1 VVSHPNPGQPA
12 GPLAGLSIL
21 ELGGQGPGPFAGML
35 LADMGATVVK
45 VDRVEQATAWNRDQV
60 ATAPMD
66 RGKRSVALN
75 LRHPDGAAVVLGLAE
90 RSDVLIDPFR
100 PGVVERLGIG
110 PVPCLAANPAL
121 IFARM
126 TGWGQNGPWAQR
138 AGHDINY
145 ISLPGALHLL
155 GEEGRAPQAPI
166 NVLGDFAG
174 GGVLLAFGVICA
186 AYEARTSGQGQVIDA
201 AMVDGS
207 ALVMAPFISGSL
219 RGQWGP
225 RGTNLLDGA
234 AHFYGVYRTAD
245 ARYLSVGAIEPE
257 FYAALLDGLGL
268 DPVVMGPQWDR
279 DRWPSNK
286 KAVAAAVATRTLDEW
301 TAIFE
306 GTDACVCPVLTPAEA
321 AAHPHIAERHTFV
334 DIDGVIQPGP
344 APRFSRTTTATPEGP
359 CFPGQ
364 HTDQVLADA
373 GLTDVRIEE
382 LRRAGV
388 VA

>member
-1 VVSHPNPGQPA
+1 
-12 GPLAGLSIL
+12 
-21 ELGGQGPGPFAGML
+21 ML

-45 VDRVEQATAWNRDQV
+45 VDRVEQARAWNPDQV

-66 RGKRSVALN
+66 RGKRSVAMN
-75 LRHPDGAAVVLGLAE
+75 LRHPDSVAVILGLVE

-110 PVPCLAANPAL
+110 PDPCLAANPAL

-126 TGWGQNGPWAQR
+126 TGWGQEGPWAQR

-145 ISLPGALHLL
+145 ISLSGALDLL
-155 GEEGRAPQAPI
+155 GEADRAPQPPI

-174 GGVLLAFGVICA
+174 GGFLLAFGVICA
-186 AYEARTSGQGQVIDA
+186 AYEARISGQGQVIDA

-219 RGQWGP
+219 RGSWGQ

-257 FYAALLDGLGL
+257 FYAALLEGLGL
-268 DPVVMGPQWDR
+268 DGEEMGSQWDR

-286 KAVAAAVATRTLDEW
+286 ETVAAAVATRTLDEW
-301 TAIFE
+301 SAIFE
-306 GTDACVCPVLTPAEA
+306 GTDACVCPVFTPAEA
-321 AAHPHIAERHTFV
+321 ASHPHIVERGTFV

-344 APRFSRTTTATPEGP
+344 APRFSRTTTSIPAGP

-364 HTDQVLADA
+364 HTEQVLADA
-373 GLTDVRIEE
+373 GLTALRIEE
-382 LRRAGV
+382 LRRGGV

>member
-1 VVSHPNPGQPA
+1 MVSQTNPGGPA
-12 GPLAGLSIL
+12 GPLAGLSVL
-21 ELGGQGPGPFAGML
+21 ELAGQGPGPFAGML

-45 VDRVEQATAWNRDQV
+45 VDRVEQATAWNRDDV
-60 ATAPMD
+60 PTAPMD

-75 LRHPDGAAVVLGLAE
+75 LRHPDSVALVLKLVE
-90 RSDVLIDPFR
+90 RFDVLIDPFR

-110 PVPCLAANPAL
+110 PDPCLAANPAL
-121 IFARM
+121 VFARM
-126 TGWGQNGPWAQR
+126 TGWGQDGPWAQR

-145 ISLPGALHLL
+145 ISLPGALDLL
-155 GEEGRAPQAPI
+155 GEAGRAPQPPI
-166 NVLGDFAG
+166 NVLGDYAG
-174 GGVLLAFGVICA
+174 GAMFLAFGVVCA

-201 AMVDGS
+201 AMVDGA

-219 RGQWGP
+219 RGQWGQ

-245 ARYLSVGAIEPE
+245 ARYLSVGAIEPQ

-268 DPVVMGPQWDR
+268 DPQELGPQWDR

-286 KAVAAAVATRTLDEW
+286 EAVAAAVATRTLDEW

-306 GTDACVCPVLTPAEA
+306 GTDACVCPVLTPTEA
-321 AAHPHIAERHTFV
+321 ATHPHITERGTFV
-334 DIDGVIQPGP
+334 DVNGITQPGP
-344 APRFSRTTTATPEGP
+344 APRFSRTAISTPEGP

-373 GLTDVRIEE
+373 GLTASRIEE
-382 LRRAGV
+382 LHREGV

>member
-1 VVSHPNPGQPA
+1 VVSHLNSGRPA
-12 GPLAGLSIL
+12 GPLAGLSVL
-21 ELGGQGPGPFAGML
+21 ELAGQGPGPFAGML

-45 VDRVEQATAWNRDQV
+45 VDRLEQATGWNPGQV

-66 RGKRSVALN
+66 RGKRSVAMN
-75 LRHPDGAAVVLGLAE
+75 LRHPDSVAVVLGLVE
-90 RSDVLIDPFR
+90 QSDVLIDPFR

-110 PVPCLAANPAL
+110 PDPCLAANPAL

-126 TGWGQNGPWAQR
+126 TGWGQEGPWAQR

-145 ISLPGALHLL
+145 IALSGALDLL
-155 GEEGRAPQAPI
+155 GEAGRAPQAPV

-174 GGVLLAFGVICA
+174 GGFLLAFGVICA

-219 RGQWGP
+219 RGSWGQ
-225 RGTNLLDGA
+225 RGTNFLDGA

-245 ARYLSVGAIEPE
+245 DRYLSVGAIEPE

-268 DPVVMGPQWDR
+268 DPEEMGPQWDR

-286 KAVAAAVATRTLDEW
+286 KAVADAVATRTLDEW
-301 TAIFE
+301 SAIFE
-306 GTDACVCPVLTPAEA
+306 GVDACVCPVFTPAEA
-321 AAHPHIAERHTFV
+321 ASHPQIEERGTFV
-334 DIDGVIQPGP
+334 DVDGVIQPGP
-344 APRFSRTTTATPEGP
+344 APRFSRTTTSTPAGP

-373 GLTDVRIEE
+373 GLTALQIEE
-382 LRRAGV
+382 LRRGGV

>member
-1 VVSHPNPGQPA
+1 VVSHLNPGRPT
-12 GPLAGLSIL
+12 GPLTGLSVL
-21 ELGGQGPGPFAGML
+21 ELAGQGPGPFAGML

-45 VDRVEQATAWNRDQV
+45 VDRVEQARAWNPDQV

-66 RGKRSVALN
+66 RGKRSVAMN
-75 LRHPDGAAVVLGLAE
+75 LRHPDSVAVILGLVE

-110 PVPCLAANPAL
+110 PDPCLAANPAL

-126 TGWGQNGPWAQR
+126 TGWGQEGPWAQR

-145 ISLPGALHLL
+145 ISLSGALDLL
-155 GEEGRAPQAPI
+155 GEADRAPQPPI

-174 GGVLLAFGVICA
+174 GGFLLAFGVICA
-186 AYEARTSGQGQVIDA
+186 AYEARISGQGQVIDA

-219 RGQWGP
+219 RGSWGQ

-257 FYAALLDGLGL
+257 FYAALLEGLGL
-268 DPVVMGPQWDR
+268 DGEEMGSQWDR

-286 KAVAAAVATRTLDEW
+286 ETVAAAVATRTLDEW
-301 TAIFE
+301 SAIFE
-306 GTDACVCPVLTPAEA
+306 GTDACVCPVFTPAEA
-321 AAHPHIAERHTFV
+321 ASHPHIVERGTFV

-344 APRFSRTTTATPEGP
+344 APRFSRTTTSIPAGP

-364 HTDQVLADA
+364 HTEQVLADA
-373 GLTDVRIEE
+373 GLTALRIEE
-382 LRRAGV
+382 LRRGGV